1 MHSPSLKLR
10 FVQSLGT
17 DTARMGMS
25 ASSPDRFFF
34 GFRGKQLAVH
44 AASSYAQNHGL
55 EVP

>member
-10 FVQSLGT
+10 FVQSPGT